1 LKLSFKNPQEQLE
14 IIKRGTAEIIS
25 EEELLAKLKI
35 SAETNEP
42 LRIKAGFDPTAP
54 DLHLGHCVLLKKLRE
69 FQNLGHTVM
78 FLIGDFTAMIGDPS
92 GRSET
97 RPPLTQAQV
106 KENSET
112 YERQVF
118 KILYREKTEVVFNSK
133 WLGKMSAAE
142 LIKLST
148 LENVARMLERDDFEK
163 RYKSGV
169 PISIN
174 EFLYP
179 LIQAY
184 DSAEMKA
191 DVEFGGTDQTFN
203 ILLGRDVQRHF
214 GQQPQI
220 AILLPILEGLDGVR
234 KMSKSLNNYI
244 AVDDSAVD
252 IFGKVMSIS
261 DDLMWRYYELLTY
274 RTDEE
279 IKELKSAHP
288 MDAKKALAFELTS
301 WLQGEEEA
309 SKAKEDFDT
318 KFSTR
323 EFPEDAR
330 EVQLEK
336 NEARTVLDLVVESS
350 ASLKSRGEAKRLII
364 QGGLSIDGEKV
375 SDINAL
381 APDSDTHQLKIGKKE
396 FVLVKI
402 EAS

>member
-1 LKLSFKNPQEQLE
+1 MSFKKPEEQLE
-14 IIKRGTAEIIS
+14 IIKRGTAEIIL
-25 EEELLAKLKI
+25 EEELIAKLKR
-35 SAETNEP
+35 SAETNKP

-118 KILYREKTEVVFNSK
+118 KILDREKTEVVFNSN

-142 LIKLST
+142 LIKLSA

-169 PISIN
+169 SISIN

-179 LIQAY
+179 LVQAY

-191 DVEFGGTDQTFN
+191 DVEFGGTDQKFN

-214 GQQPQI
+214 NQQPQI

-244 AVDDSAVD
+244 AVEDNAMD
-252 IFGKVMSIS
+252 IFGKVMSVS
-261 DDLMWRYYELLTY
+261 DELMWRYYELLTY
-274 RTDEE
+274 RTDDE
-279 IKELKSAHP
+279 INQLKSAHP
-288 MDAKKALAFELTS
+288 MDAKKALAYELTA
-301 WLQGEEEA
+301 WLQGDDGA
-309 SKAKEDFDT
+309 SKAREDFDT
-318 KFSTR
+318 KFSNR

-330 EVQLEK
+330 EVELEK
-336 NEARTVLDLVVESS
+336 NESRTVLDLVVESS

-375 SDINAL
+375 SDINEL
-381 APDSDTHQLKIGKKE
+381 SPEDGTHQLKIGKKE